1 MNACILQTLFFKRD
15 FKLLKVLKKRSWN
28 WITKEVRLLVEEK
41 KQTSRILCVQDK
53 AKITTGPSTS
63 THWRSTDAQNTVSEA
78 HDFAFRALASLS
90 LSQRVLARQSLSVC
104 VCVLESYGIMS
115 SFMIPAMKQPEFQ
128 IVSKKAKISRGHKL
142 EHRWKH
148 SKGYDFAFRVLAR
161 ISLSLSLSEV
171 FVSLSLLGSYGIFM
185 QPAMLEVK
193 TRIKN
198 NSSSSSS
205 LRGRQLTSQ
214 RNKLTPSLRSTNN
227 WGFLHHFLLQK
238 HREKEKK
245 RKEEDKT
252 HISSTRKQKLN

>member
-1 MNACILQTLFFKRD
+1 
-15 FKLLKVLKKRSWN
+15 
-28 WITKEVRLLVEEK
+28 
-41 KQTSRILCVQDK
+41 
-53 AKITTGPSTS
+53 
-63 THWRSTDAQNTVSEA
+63 
-78 HDFAFRALASLS
+78 
-90 LSQRVLARQSLSVC
+90 
-104 VCVLESYGIMS
+104 
-115 SFMIPAMKQPEFQ
+115 
-128 IVSKKAKISRGHKL
+128 
-142 EHRWKH
+142 
-148 SKGYDFAFRVLAR
+148 
-161 ISLSLSLSEV
+161 
-171 FVSLSLLGSYGIFM
+171 M

>member
-1 MNACILQTLFFKRD
+1 
-15 FKLLKVLKKRSWN
+15 
-28 WITKEVRLLVEEK
+28 
-41 KQTSRILCVQDK
+41 
-53 AKITTGPSTS
+53 
-63 THWRSTDAQNTVSEA
+63 
-78 HDFAFRALASLS
+78 
-90 LSQRVLARQSLSVC
+90 
-104 VCVLESYGIMS
+104 
-115 SFMIPAMKQPEFQ
+115 
-128 IVSKKAKISRGHKL
+128 VSKKAKISRGPKL

-161 ISLSLSLSEV
+161 ISLSLSLSFSLSEV

-227 WGFLHHFLLQK
+227 CGFLHHFLLQK
-238 HREKEKK
+238 HREKKEE
-245 RKEEDKT
+245 EEDKT